1 MIPKKILPVFFCSLI
16 AVAAAWAAPGA
27 IHALSEAPSAPI
39 DLGEDAYIYFNAD
52 PGLGISE
59 IASGALDERFTPVS
73 GRLLWTGR
81 EAPAAWLRF
90 SIPETALP
98 GAELGTA
105 VGAAGD
111 ATPRQWLLVVKPSFS
126 IILDHADL
134 YVPKAGGGYAEIDAG
149 ALAAERAGEPRSRN
163 YVFELPAGAISGAPC
178 YLRIASQTDVSLELV
193 LAPAIGYVRAEGVE
207 IAVYCVLYGIL
218 VAMLLYG
225 TFLLFSLRDFAYLFY
240 ILYIGAAGLW
250 IFYVQGHAK
259 YFFGPH
265 AGFDQ
270 LMLWF
275 NAGGMLTWGA
285 VFTLLFLRLKEGSP
299 ALHTLLS
306 ILACLGAVVSITGLA
321 GWNEVAFS
329 LSHYMA
335 LILPVAVIVCAVA
348 RLTQGFRSALYYL
361 IGWSTL
367 ALSGIIF
374 SLMGLKFLPVNF
386 FTVNVVSFGMAA
398 QSVLLAMA
406 LSDRFKSLA
415 AESEKIAVIEA
426 RYRELNFTD
435 MLTGLNNRRDFML
448 ELEKALSRALE
459 APTPLSVLI
468 LDVDDFKRFNDEAG
482 RTAGDEILI
491 GAADV
496 LKRCTRDGDILCRFG
511 GDEFAVIVAGIASK
525 SAVAVAER
533 IRARFAAE
541 SVRALPSPD
550 FRSGADLEEG
560 EGGGPESTID
570 WEFTLSIGIAEFDG
584 KETAEAFVER
594 AERALR
600 EAKRLGKNRCAAL

>member
-1 MIPKKILPVFFCSLI
+1 MIAKKLVAFFFASLV
-16 AVAAAWAAPGA
+16 AAAAAWALPAA
-27 IHALSEAPSAPI
+27 I
-39 DLGEDAYIYFNAD
+39 DLGAGADIYFNAD
-52 PGLGISE
+52 PALAIADF
-59 IASGALDERFTPVS
+59 ASGRLDERFTPVS
-73 GRLLWTGR
+73 GRLLWVGR
-81 EAPAAWLRF
+81 DAPAAWLRF
-90 SIPETALP
+90 DIPETS
-98 GAELGTA
+98 GE
-105 VGAAGD
+105 GD
-111 ATPRQWLLVVKPSFS
+111 AQRQRLLVVKPSFS

-134 YVPKAGGGYAEIDAG
+134 YVPKAGGGYIELDSG
-149 ALAAERAGEPRSRN
+149 ALAAEREGETRSRN
-163 YVFELPAGAISGAPC
+163 YVFELPAGAAAGAPC
-178 YLRIASQTDVSLELV
+178 YLRLASQTDVSFEVSLT
-193 LAPAIGYVRAEGVE
+193 PAVGYARAEGVE
-207 IAVYCVLYGIL
+207 IAVYCILYGIL
-218 VAMLLYG
+218 MAMLLYS

-299 ALHTLLS
+299 ALHTIVS

-335 LILPVAVIVCAVA
+335 LILPVAVMICAVA
-348 RLTQGFRSALYYL
+348 RLLQGFRSALYYL
-361 IGWSTL
+361 IGWSAL

-374 SLMGLKFLPVNF
+374 SLMGLKALPVNF
-386 FTVNVVSFGMAA
+386 FTVNAVSFGMAV

-415 AESEKIAVIEA
+415 AESEKMAAIEA
-426 RYRELNFTD
+426 RYRELNYTD
-435 MLTGLNNRRDFML
+435 MLTGLNNRRYFML
-448 ELEKALSRALE
+448 ELDKALERARELP
-459 APTPLSVLI
+459 APLSILI
-468 LDVDDFKRFNDEAG
+468 LDVDDFKRFNDEVG
-482 RTAGDEILI
+482 RTEGDEILI

-525 SAVAVAER
+525 SAAAVAER

-541 SVRALPSPD
+541 SVRAVPSPD
-550 FRSGADLEEG
+550 STPGADFVSGADPEAG
-560 EGGGPESTID
+560 EGAEPEPTID
-570 WEFTLSIGIAEFDG
+570 WELTLSIGIAEFDG
-584 KETAEAFVER
+584 KEAGEAFVER

-600 EAKRLGKNRCAAL
+600 EAKRLGKNRCSAL